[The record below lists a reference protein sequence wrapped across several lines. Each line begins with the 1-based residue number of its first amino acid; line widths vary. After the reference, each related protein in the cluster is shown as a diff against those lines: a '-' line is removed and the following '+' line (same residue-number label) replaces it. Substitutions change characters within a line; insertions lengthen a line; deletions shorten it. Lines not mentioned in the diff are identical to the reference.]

1 MPLMQPL
8 VMTRFSCQ
16 VCGFVLTQ
24 SGATETTKDC
34 PACADNHPAFSTS
47 KEARRKIYSDAHF
60 SDFSPLTNRGSL
72 KAVLEP

>member
-16 VCGFVLTQ
+16 VCGFILTQ
-24 SGATETTKDC
+24 SGASEVTKDC
-34 PACADNHPAFSTS
+34 PACADNYPAFFTS
-47 KEARRKIYSDAHF
+47 KEVRRKLYRDAHYG
-60 SDFSPLTNRGSL
+60 DFSPLVSKGSL